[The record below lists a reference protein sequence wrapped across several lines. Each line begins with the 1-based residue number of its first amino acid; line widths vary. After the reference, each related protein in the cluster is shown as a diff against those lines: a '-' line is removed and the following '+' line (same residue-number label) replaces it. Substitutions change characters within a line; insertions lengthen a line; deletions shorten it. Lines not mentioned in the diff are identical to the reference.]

1 VAATKAK
8 GGANRIHVIAGSDES
23 EIKRAARRLADSL
36 TPPGDFGSDIV
47 DGSVDYAE
55 HAAQRIH
62 QTVEALLTFPFFG
75 GEKLVWLKNATFLD
89 DSPTGRAEAVVEALE
104 TLTEV
109 LRAGLPEKTHF
120 LLSAIGVDKRRTFYK
135 ALQKL
140 ADIAVFDAID
150 PGKSGWELDAMEVSR
165 TLGEQK
171 GLAFDGDALELCA
184 LFTGG
189 DRRTLENEIEKLDL
203 FLGPNRRRVTVADVR
218 SLVALSRTGVIF
230 ELGNALAERNLTR
243 CLSLHEQLIF
253 QGETAI
259 GLLLATII
267 PTVRSLLIARDL
279 MTRHKI
285 SRPPQPFAFA
295 RALEKLPAAALAH
308 LPRKKDGTVNFYTL
322 GLAAVNAH
330 RYQLE
335 ELRAALK
342 ACLDANVRLIT
353 TSLDPSI
360 ILSQLLVTI
369 AAPARTRT
377 TAAKR

>member
-1 VAATKAK
+1 
-8 GGANRIHVIAGSDES
+8 VI
-23 EIKRAARRLADSL
+23 
-36 TPPGDFGSDIV
+36 
-47 DGSVDYAE
+47 DGTVDYADQ
-55 HAAQRIH
+55 AAQRVH
-62 QTVEALLTFPFFG
+62 QTIDALLTFPFFG

-89 DSPTGRAEAVVEALE
+89 DSPAGRAEVVSEALE
-104 TLTEV
+104 KLAGI
-109 LRAGLPEKTHF
+109 LRTGLPDKTHF
-120 LLSAIGVDKRRTFYK
+120 LLSAVGIDKRRTFYK
-135 ALQKL
+135 TLQKL

-150 PGKSGWELDAMEVSR
+150 PGKSGWEQDAMDLCR
-165 TLGEQK
+165 TLADER
-171 GLAFDGDALELCA
+171 GLAFDGAALELCA

-203 FLGPNRRRVTVADVR
+203 FLGENRRRVTVADVR

-243 CLSLHEQLIF
+243 CLTLLDQLLF

-267 PTVRSLLIARDL
+267 PTVRSLLIAKDL
-279 MTRHKI
+279 MLRHKL
-285 SRPPQPFAFA
+285 SRPAQPFAFG

-322 GLAAVNAH
+322 GLGAVHAH
-330 RYQLE
+330 RYKLE

-360 ILSQLLVTI
+360 VLSQLLVTI
-369 AAPARTRT
+369 AAPGKTPVQR
-377 TAAKR
+377 

>member
-1 VAATKAK
+1 MAATKAK
-8 GGANRIHVIAGSDES
+8 SVTRIHVVAGSDES
-23 EIKRAARRLADSL
+23 EVKRAAKRLADSL
-36 TPPGDFGSDIV
+36 TPAGDFGADVI
-47 DGSVDYAE
+47 DGTVDYADQ
-55 HAAQRIH
+55 AAQRVH
-62 QTVEALLTFPFFG
+62 QTIEALLTFPFFG

-89 DSPTGRAEAVVEALE
+89 DSPAGRAEVVSEALE
-104 TLTEV
+104 KLAGI
-109 LRAGLPEKTHF
+109 LRTGLPDKTHF
-120 LLSAIGVDKRRTFYK
+120 LLSAVGIDKRRTFYK
-135 ALQKL
+135 TLQKL

-150 PGKSGWELDAMEVSR
+150 PGKSGWEQDAMDLCR
-165 TLGEQK
+165 TLADER
-171 GLAFDGDALELCA
+171 GLAFDGAALELCA

-203 FLGPNRRRVTVADVR
+203 FLGENRRRVTVADVR

-243 CLSLHEQLIF
+243 CLTLLDQLLF

-267 PTVRSLLIARDL
+267 PTVRSLLIAKDL
-279 MTRHKI
+279 MLRHKL
-285 SRPPQPFAFA
+285 SRPAQPFAFG

-322 GLAAVNAH
+322 GLGAVHAH
-330 RYQLE
+330 RYKLE

-360 ILSQLLVTI
+360 VLSQLLVTI
-369 AAPARTRT
+369 AAPGKTPVQR
-377 TAAKR
+377 